1 VRDYSKVS
9 PRFWTGETGR
19 ELRKLGK
26 QTQVVAFYLFTCPSA
41 NMLGLYYLAMPTLC
55 HETGSPLQGAMKA
68 LRSLK
73 EVNFAYYDLPSEQV
87 YVPNMAREQIG
98 ERLERRDNRHKA
110 VLNELQ
116 RLRKTPFF
124 NDFLSRYRV
133 PFELQDVEI
142 EPTLASP
149 LGGPSE
155 PLRSQNQNQEQK
167 QEQNLRVRDKRAF
180 NPDEVA
186 GLDRDAW
193 NRWVEYRAERKPAIK
208 AVSMREAAEELA
220 AFGHDQALVV
230 KKAIAA
236 GYQGLFNPKSVHQN
250 GSAKSASH
258 SAEWAELEAK
268 ATAIGFR
275 GRLPTDTIETYR
287 TDVMLADRPKH
298 AAPRAIAELASK
310 LRVGH

>member
-124 NDFLSRYRV
+124 NDFLHRYRV
-133 PFELQDVEI
+133 QFELQDVEI
-142 EPTLASP
+142 EPVLTSP
-149 LGGPSE
+149 LQGPSE
-155 PLRSQNQNQEQK
+155 TLRSQNQNQEQK
-167 QEQNLRVRDKRAF
+167 QEQNLRVRDRRAF
-180 NPDEVA
+180 NPDDVI
-186 GLDRDAW
+186 GLNREAW
-193 NRWVEYRAERKPAIK
+193 DRWVTYRAERKPAIK
-208 AVSMREAAEELA
+208 SVSMREAAEELA
-220 AFGHDQALVV
+220 AFGADQALVV

-236 GYQGLFNPKSVHQN
+236 GYQGLFNPKSTQN
-250 GSAKSASH
+250 GTLSNH
-258 SAEWAELEAK
+258 VAEWAELEAK
-268 ATAIGFR
+268 AKDIGFR
-275 GRLPTDTIETYR
+275 GRIHTDTVESYR
-287 TDVMLADRPKH
+287 TELMLAERPKQQ
-298 AAPRAIAELASK
+298 PRAVADLASK
-310 LRVGH
+310 MRVGH

>member
-26 QTQVVAFYLFTCPSA
+26 QTQVIAFYLFTCPSA

-124 NDFLSRYRV
+124 NDFLSRYRT

-142 EPTLASP
+142 EPALVSP
-149 LGGPSE
+149 FGGPTE

-180 NPDEVA
+180 NPNDVA
-186 GLDRDAW
+186 GLNREAW
-193 NRWVEYRAERKPAIK
+193 DNWVAYRAERKPAIK

-220 AFGHDQALVV
+220 AFGEDQALVV

-236 GYQGLFNPKSVHQN
+236 GYQGLFNTKSTQQN
-250 GSAKSASH
+250 GRPLNH
-258 SAEWAELEAK
+258 VAEWAELEAK
-268 ATAIGFR
+268 AKAIGFR
-275 GRLPTDTIETYR
+275 GRVPTDTLESYR
-287 TDVMLADRPKH
+287 TDLMLAEQPKRR
-298 AAPRAIAELASK
+298 PRAIADLTDK
-310 LRVGH
+310 MRVGH